1 MQKNQPKDKK
11 SLSIK
16 NVGWTLGGFGIVIV
30 AMLIISLYML
40 SFQFKNVKKT
50 TQDYVNLKLSAMDV
64 QSASDYLTDQARS
77 FVVTGDDEY
86 IFNYIKESFETKRRE
101 TALETLKSELGD
113 IKAYQDLSKAVDSS
127 VALMDT
133 EYYAMHLTIKAF
145 GNDYN
150 PDNYSTPEKKA
161 YCEKINEY
169 VISVELSTEDLA
181 LNSAEQKQ
189 KAIEYVYGN
198 EYQKQKRDISSAIVS
213 SIGEIDGLLEKNV
226 ISSSDQLNRVLFIQQ
241 IFLILLVAFFVA
253 AVAFIRH
260 GLLRPINVA
269 INKISRREF
278 LDGSRGLREYR
289 YLVEAYNEARS
300 ISIDNAEKLTYIAE
314 HDKLTGVYNR
324 TGYDRIYRGLLLDK
338 TIFILIDL
346 DNFKSINDNYG
357 HSVGDKVIKTISAIL
372 SKFFPNDFVFRIGGD
387 EFAVL
392 IFDYKEDIKEDLVRK
407 FEAMNKEIAS
417 KKDEI
422 PSESVSIGV
431 AFGTKDDDTD
441 SLYRKADRAMYYI
454 KTRTKSGY
462 CFYDSIK
469 ENK

>member
-1 MQKNQPKDKK
+1 M
-11 SLSIK
+11 
-16 NVGWTLGGFGIVIV
+16 
-30 AMLIISLYML
+30 
-40 SFQFKNVKKT
+40 
-50 TQDYVNLKLSAMDV
+50 
-64 QSASDYLTDQARS
+64 
-77 FVVTGDDEY
+77 
-86 IFNYIKESFETKRRE
+86 
-101 TALETLKSELGD
+101 
-113 IKAYQDLSKAVDSS
+113 
-127 VALMDT
+127 
-133 EYYAMHLTIKAF
+133 
-145 GNDYN
+145 
-150 PDNYSTPEKKA
+150 
-161 YCEKINEY
+161 
-169 VISVELSTEDLA
+169 
-181 LNSAEQKQ
+181 
-189 KAIEYVYGN
+189 
-198 EYQKQKRDISSAIVS
+198 
-213 SIGEIDGLLEKNV
+213 
-226 ISSSDQLNRVLFIQQ
+226 
-241 IFLILLVAFFVA
+241 
-253 AVAFIRH
+253 
-260 GLLRPINVA
+260 
-269 INKISRREF
+269 
-278 LDGSRGLREYR
+278 
-289 YLVEAYNEARS
+289 EAYNEARS

-392 IFDYKEDIKEDLVRK
+392 IFDYKEDIKEDLIRK

-431 AFGTKDDDTD
+431 AFGTKEDDTD

-469 ENK
+469 EAN